1 MPKLTKVEIKQLKPL
16 QEQFRRALYSDWCVP
31 LTSDE
36 EELLL
41 SIARRDI
48 PDYSYSRSCG
58 TCILN
63 LVKYVGKKYEN
74 ALVDGVVP
82 GYPKGTTLRSIL
94 LCK

>member
-1 MPKLTKVEIKQLKPL
+1 MSKLTKVEIKQLKPL

-31 LTSDE
+31 LTSD
-36 EELLL
+36 
-41 SIARRDI
+41 
-48 PDYSYSRSCG
+48 YSYSNSCG

-82 GYPKGTTLRSIL
+82 GYPKGTTLRSML

>member
-1 MPKLTKVEIKQLKPL
+1 MSKLTKVEIKQLKPL
-16 QEQFRRALYSDWCVP
+16 KEQFRRALYSDWCVP
-31 LTSDE
+31 LSRSE
-36 EELLL
+36 EKLLL
-41 SIARRDI
+41 RIARRDI
-48 PDYSYSRSCG
+48 PEYSYSSSCG

-74 ALVDGVVP
+74 ALVDGAVP